1 MYEIYRFIYIYH
13 SGFDDSDYEA
23 ASGCCTSM
31 ELYKESG
38 NSVAV
43 NCLEAIFG
51 SLLGI
56 EQEFEV
62 DDDSEMRL
70 F

>member
-1 MYEIYRFIYIYH
+1 M
-13 SGFDDSDYEA
+13 GFDDSDYEA

-31 ELYKESG
+31 ELYKQCG

-43 NCLEAIFG
+43 NCLEAILSNSPEIRVKTSYADCDETG
-51 SLLGI
+51 
-56 EQEFEV
+56 
-62 DDDSEMRL
+62 L